1 MDKYLQEIKTAKS
14 KDDLRDIAYRA
25 FCDKTITGKQDDILT
40 ACSVWKENQIKGAD
54 KAQLDQCVQV
64 LKIPKKYINLIK

>member
-14 KDDLRDIAYRA
+14 KDELRAITYRA
-25 FCDKTITGKQDDILT
+25 FCDTSITGKQDDILT